1 MLENEEKKQKND
13 VIQVFSDL
21 QDVEHKLFT
30 NNQKRL
36 EISLKLMMC
45 KEEEKEQLDVEM
57 EKLIEEAQKLEYE
70 RLKQQQLW
78 DKVRKEN

>member
-1 MLENEEKKQKND
+1 MNADQKQNNFL
-13 VIQVFSDL
+13 QVFSDL
-21 QDVEHKLFT
+21 QDIEHELFT

-36 EISLKLMMC
+36 EISLKLIMC

-57 EKLIEEAQKLEYE
+57 EKLVEEAKKLEYK